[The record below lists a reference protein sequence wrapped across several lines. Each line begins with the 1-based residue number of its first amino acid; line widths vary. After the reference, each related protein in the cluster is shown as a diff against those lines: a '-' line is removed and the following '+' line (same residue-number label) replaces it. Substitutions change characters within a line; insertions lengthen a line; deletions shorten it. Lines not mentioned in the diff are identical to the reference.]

1 MSAHKKSKKIS
12 VKLSVK
18 TAVVNHTLE
27 EIIKNLPEFSLQIED
42 KAIYVDILI
51 LEIGENIG
59 VEFEAVRSFLQE
71 GVVGIIFLTSSI
83 RTPEILLNAL
93 RYGAKEFFHQP
104 IDQKE
109 VINAFTQIL
118 EQQPHCT
125 ETDSNSRRPSG
136 KIITVMGAKGGLG
149 TTTVALNLATSLNL
163 LAPEKKVALIDMNRM
178 FGDIPLFLDL
188 KSDFSWEELANNVN
202 RLDSVFLEKAL
213 IRHSSG
219 IFVAPPPVKLESAIG
234 MEPDII
240 QKLLQSM
247 RSSFDYIVIDTGVQI
262 NDTCFKIFSISDEIL
277 MISILSMQSLVN
289 VKRIHNTLMSYSRI
303 EPEKINVIVNRFEKK
318 NYVTKEEAEKIIGKK
333 VYFYIPNDYSNTI
346 KAINEGK
353 PISAVAPKSKV
364 QKQFFE
370 LASQLG
376 GTPLAAKKRKG
387 WLW

>member
-1 MSAHKKSKKIS
+1 MSTHKKSKKIS

-18 TAVVNHTLE
+18 TGVVNHALE
-27 EIIKNLPEFSLQIED
+27 EIIKNLPEFSLQVED
-42 KAIYVDILI
+42 KATFVDILV
-51 LEIGENIG
+51 LEIGENLG

-71 GVVGIIFLTSSI
+71 GAVGTLFLTSSI
-83 RTPEILLNAL
+83 KTPEILLNAL
-93 RYGAKEFFHQP
+93 RCGAKEFFHQP

-109 VINAFTQIL
+109 VINAFTKIL
-118 EQQPHCT
+118 EQQPSSV
-125 ETDSNSRRPSG
+125 ESDSNSQIPG

-149 TTTVALNLATSLNL
+149 TTTVALNLAISLNA

-213 IRHSSG
+213 LRHSTG

-234 MEPDII
+234 MQPDII
-240 QKLLQSM
+240 RKLLHSM

-262 NDTCFKIFSISDEIL
+262 NDTCFKIFGISDEIL
-277 MISILSMQSLVN
+277 MVSILNLQCLIN
-289 VKRIHNTLMSYSRI
+289 VKRIHDTLLSSARI
-303 EPEKINVIVNRFEKK
+303 ESEKINVIVNRFEKK
-318 NYVTKEEAEKIIGKK
+318 SYVTIEEAEKIIGKK
-333 VYFYIPNDYSNTI
+333 LYFFIPNDYANTM

-353 PISAVAPKSKV
+353 PLSAVAPKSKV
-364 QKQFFE
+364 QKKIME
-370 LASQLG
+370 LASQID
-376 GTPLAAKKRKG
+376 GTPLSANKRKG

>member
-1 MSAHKKSKKIS
+1 MPTHKKSKKIS

-27 EIIKNLPEFSLQIED
+27 EIIKNLPEFSLQIKD

-51 LEIGENIG
+51 LEIGENIE

-71 GVVGIIFLTSSI
+71 GVVGTIFLTSSI
-83 RTPEILLNAL
+83 KTPEILLNAL
-93 RYGAKEFFHQP
+93 RYGAKEFFRQP

-109 VINAFTQIL
+109 VINAFTQVL
-118 EQQPHCT
+118 EQQPHNH
-125 ETDSNSRRPSG
+125 EYDSNNQISG
-136 KIITVMGAKGGLG
+136 KIITVMGSKGGLG
-149 TTTVALNLATSLNL
+149 TTTVALNLATSLSA

-188 KSDFSWEELANNVN
+188 KSNFSWEELANNVN

-219 IFVAPPPVKLESAIG
+219 IFVAPPPVKLESAVG
-234 MEPDII
+234 MQPENIER
-240 QKLLQSM
+240 LLQSM

-277 MISILSMQSLVN
+277 MISILSLQSLVN
-289 VKRIHNTLMSYSRI
+289 VRRIHDTLMSYARI

-318 NYVTKEEAEKIIGKK
+318 NYVTKEEAEKIISKK
-333 VYFYIPNDYSNTI
+333 IYFYISNDYSNTI

-364 QKQFFE
+364 QQQFFE

-376 GTPLAAKKRKG
+376 GTPLTAQKRKG

>member
-42 KAIYVDILI
+42 KATFVDILI
-51 LEIGENIG
+51 LEIGENFE

-71 GVVGIIFLTSSI
+71 GVVGTIFLTSSI

-93 RYGAKEFFHQP
+93 RCGAKEFFHQP

-118 EQQPHCT
+118 EHQSHST
-125 ETDSNSRRPSG
+125 ATDSNSRPSG
-136 KIITVMGAKGGLG
+136 KIITVMGSKGGLG
-149 TTTVALNLATSLNL
+149 TTTVALNLATSLAA
-163 LAPEKKVALIDMNRM
+163 LASEKKVALIDMNRM

-188 KSDFSWEELANNVN
+188 KSDFNWEELANNVN

-277 MISILSMQSLVN
+277 MISILTMQSLVN
-289 VKRIHNTLMSYSRI
+289 VRRIHNTLMSYARI

-318 NYVTKEEAEKIIGKK
+318 NYVTTEEAEKIIGKK